1 MQGKQVARR
10 VGAIVAVAG
19 AWALIAAGT
28 AAAAA
33 PTGAIFTTV
42 ADGSEVN
49 FNIYPSKE
57 AVYLDGG
64 PGPGAPQ
71 TAAGLDDGVYVFQV
85 TDPSGKVLLSTDAAA
100 CRRFTVSGGIITGVV
115 PALGC
120 QHQTGFDIDH
130 GATTVQLMPYLNTP
144 NNGGVYKV
152 WATLEE
158 DYLEGCAAL
167 GVPNGLAVVDC
178 GHDPGIAVHGF
189 IPAESKTDNFKVNDT
204 GPQEIDTYFYE
215 YGTQARLDGLEVTWT
230 DPVGATNRKWAY
242 NAPAL
247 NVNHEAHVEAVTAGT
262 HYIDIYDQ
270 PGCRV
275 HSVKVDGGAVSY
287 GARRVAVKVSGSQR
301 ELWVPIRVTCKT
313 N

>member
-1 MQGKQVARR
+1 MHNALARR
-10 VGAIVAVAG
+10 AAMVAAGAVVALGALFGASGAI
-19 AWALIAAGT
+19 
-28 AAAAA
+28 AAA
-33 PTGAIFTTV
+33 PSGAIFTTL

-85 TDPSGKVLLSTDAAA
+85 TDPSGKTLLSTDPAA

-115 PALGC
+115 PTLGC
-120 QHQTGFDIDH
+120 EHQTGFDLDH
-130 GATTVQLMPYLNTP
+130 GATTVQLMPYLDTP

-158 DYLEGCAAL
+158 DYT
-167 GVPNGLAVVDC
+167 
-178 GHDPGIAVHGF
+178 PGSGFHGF
-189 IPAESKTDNFKVNDT
+189 IPSESKTDNYKVRNEV
-204 GPQEIDTYFYE
+204 PQEIDTYFYE
-215 YGTQARLDGLEVTWT
+215 YGTQDRLLGLGVTWT
-230 DPVGATNRKWAY
+230 DPTGASNRKWAY
-242 NAPAL
+242 FAPEL
-247 NVNHEAHVEAVTAGT
+247 TVNYEAHVEAVTAGT
-262 HYIDIYDQ
+262 HYIDVLDQ

-275 HSVKVDGGAVSY
+275 HTIRVDGGAATY
-287 GARRVAVKVSGSQR
+287 GPRRVAVKVSGTR
-301 ELWVPIRVTCKT
+301 GEIYIPIRVVCKT